1 MIETKYNFG
10 NIFMVATLIFAF
22 LYGIWHFGRYYEK
35 QQIKAIVNNMYQNMT
50 DADFIIPS
58 DLEYG
63 GGIATGNCIFCKG
76 LNYQYQLSRYIGF

>member
-1 MIETKYNFG
+1 MIETKYNFS
-10 NIFMVATLIFAF
+10 NIAIITIVIFAF

-35 QQIKAIVNNMYQNMT
+35 QQIKAIVSNIYQNTT

-63 GGIATGNCIFCKG
+63 GEIATGNCIFGKG
-76 LNYQYQLSRYIGF
+76 LDYQYQLSSYIGF